1 MPRSFT
7 FRPLAEISGRT
18 VFAEEAR
25 PEVSG
30 QFSIVGV
37 LAGGILS
44 EDFPILMPKMALMV
58 EYQQLENVEPLE
70 VRLAAFMPGAS
81 ADAPF
86 WEHTHGV
93 EAWTNFSAPL
103 DENPGPYPFPSVRR
117 ITQVV
122 NLAGV
127 EIPRPGIL
135 QVRAFRGGEVIG
147 LGGLDVRR
155 AQA

>member
-1 MPRSFT
+1 MSTRYT
-7 FRPLAEISGRT
+7 FRPMAEISGRT

-37 LAGGILS
+37 LAGGIAS
-44 EDFPILMPKMALMV
+44 DVFPILMPKLALIV
-58 EYQQLENVEPLE
+58 EYQQLEGVEPLE

-81 ADAPF
+81 ANEPF
-86 WEHTHGV
+86 WEHAHGV
-93 EAWTNFSAPL
+93 EAWVNFLTPS

-122 NLAGV
+122 NLASV
-127 EIPRPGIL
+127 EIPKPGVL
-135 QVRAFRGGEVIG
+135 QVRAFRDGEVIS

-155 AQA
+155 VQP